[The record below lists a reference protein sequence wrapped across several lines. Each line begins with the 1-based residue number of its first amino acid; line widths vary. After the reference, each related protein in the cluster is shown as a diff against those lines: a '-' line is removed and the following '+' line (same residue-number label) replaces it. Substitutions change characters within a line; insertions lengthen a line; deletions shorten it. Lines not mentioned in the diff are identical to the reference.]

1 MKNFYYS
8 KIEKLANK
16 NGYDVSFLWNKF
28 NEMLS
33 EGDIDM
39 KYFEKVTNEKDW

>member
-1 MKNFYYS
+1 MKDFYYK
-8 KIEKLANK
+8 KIEKLALE
-16 NGYDVSFLWNKF
+16 NGYNVDYLWNKF

-33 EGDIDM
+33 DGNIDM